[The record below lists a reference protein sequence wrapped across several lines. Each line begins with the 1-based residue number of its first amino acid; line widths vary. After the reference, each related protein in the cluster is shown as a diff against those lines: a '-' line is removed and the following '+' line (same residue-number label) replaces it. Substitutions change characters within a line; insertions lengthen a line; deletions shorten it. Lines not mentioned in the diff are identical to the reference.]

1 MKFRILMGVTVLALL
16 FGSFSSS
23 LASAATVTPDVAPGT
38 SFSLALKA
46 DGTVWAWGI
55 NTSGQLGDGTTT
67 KRPLPQQVLGLDNVV
82 KISAGGSHALALKSD
97 GTVWAWGDN
106 GGGVLGDGTTVDRK
120 TPVQVKN
127 LSDVTDIAAEEQAVS
142 FAIKSDGTLWT
153 WGSIREASGLG
164 KATGHNSFPVRVPV
178 VTNAEKISTGY
189 GHTAVISRDG
199 NVWIWGTNYE
209 GEVGDGS
216 SGPTN
221 RRPDPTLVN
230 FPNAQMIEP
239 GGSLGLKKDG
249 TLWHWGKG
257 CITKGEGTG
266 CKSTKTPS
274 QVSTLSNVKTVNEH
288 ITRVLAVKEDGTI
301 WTWGYNLSGLLGT
314 GYTDVRYERD
324 WKPRQVVLS
333 DHYTPLTGII
343 SGRVGRNHMLA
354 IKNDGSVWSWGSNS
368 NGQLGDGTISTGADI
383 TREHAGQ
390 VIGLSLFDEQQI
402 AKGDVKSV
410 NLTQGTVQK
419 YVFIPQTSGPV
430 TISTGF
436 LQSPSDTFLNIYDA
450 NNILIGT
457 NDDYN
462 NTTYSSLTLNM
473 IAGQKYVIEAGG
485 LQGSAANFTLS
496 VQ

>member
-1 MKFRILMGVTVLALL
+1 MKFRTLMGVTVLALL
-16 FGSFSSS
+16 TSSFSSS
-23 LASAATVTPDVAPGT
+23 LASAATVTPDVAPGS

-67 KRPLPQQVLGLDNVV
+67 KRPLPQQVPGLDNVV
-82 KISAGGSHALALKSD
+82 KISAGGSHSLALKSD

-106 GGGVLGDGTTVDRK
+106 GSGKLGDGTTVDRK

-127 LSDVTDIAAEEQAVS
+127 LSNVTDIGTGEINLS

-153 WGSIREASGLG
+153 WGSISNASGLG
-164 KATGHNSFPVRVPV
+164 NASGHNSLPVRVPV

-189 GHTAVISRDG
+189 GHTAAISHDG
-199 NVWIWGTNYE
+199 NLWVWGTNYE

-216 SGPTN
+216 SGATNKRPNPT
-221 RRPDPTLVN
+221 PIN
-230 FPNAQMIEP
+230 FSNALMIEP

-249 TLWHWGKG
+249 TLWHWGNG
-257 CITKGEGTG
+257 CDTKGEGTG
-266 CKSTKTPS
+266 CNPTKIPS
-274 QVSTLSNVKTVNEH
+274 QVSSLSNVKTVSEH
-288 ITRVLAVKEDGTI
+288 GIRVLAVKEDGTI
-301 WTWGYNLSGLLGT
+301 WTWGYNQTGLLGT
-314 GYTDVRYERD
+314 GYTDVRYDRD
-324 WKPRQVVLS
+324 YKARQVVLS

-343 SGRVGRNHMLA
+343 SGKVSRTHMLA
-354 IKNDGSVWSWGSNS
+354 IKNDGSVWSWGYNS
-368 NGQLGDGTISTGADI
+368 NGQLGDGTISSGADI

-390 VIGLSLFDEQQI
+390 VVGLSLFDEQQI

-410 NLTQGTVQK
+410 NLTPGTMQK
-419 YVFIPQTSGPV
+419 YVYVPQTSGPV

-436 LQSPSDTFLNIYDA
+436 LQSPSDTILNIYDA
-450 NNILIGT
+450 NNTLLGT

-462 NTTYSSLTLNM
+462 NTTYSSMTLNLT
-473 IAGQKYVIEAGG
+473 AGQKYVIEAGG